1 MEKQGIN
8 LPTIQSTSQITYM
21 IKKLISFCKAFKLD
35 LDTCRSVDDQE
46 KRTAGGPFSK
56 NLTPDRRGIGV
67 LASRSTK
74 TSCCTDDGIT
84 PPLSP
89 PLSPPQPCPR
99 QRTPRQRTQT
109 CPPQSAPQL
118 KSWRLDQLSSR
129 PKHRPRA
136 VTSGYIPAIS
146 NNSWKRCE
154 NCNKQYNEQLKIS
167 VHAQEA
173 RNGFCSGECYCSFT
187 LDAEESVL
195 LLYPSPSKAREKGQQ
210 LVGQKYIFN
219 FVAEPSPFLRHASEE
234 DLSALEALD
243 SDEEVNENKNK
254 NNTPKRKQTIDA
266 KFKCTFE
273 SKT

>member
-1 MEKQGIN
+1 MIN
-8 LPTIQSTSQITYM
+8 R
-21 IKKLISFCKAFKLD
+21 LINFFCKLD
-35 LDTCRSVDDQE
+35 LDTSRCISVDDTQE
-46 KRTAGGPFSK
+46 QTKTAGRSS
-56 NLTPDRRGIGV
+56 I
-67 LASRSTK
+67 SRTK
-74 TSCCTDDGIT
+74 QARTKQSCCTDDGIT

-173 RNGFCSGECYCSFT
+173 RNGFCSGECYHSLC
-187 LDAEESVL
+187 LDAEESTL
-195 LLYPSPSKAREKGQQ
+195 LLYRSPTRARPSRAREKGQQ